1 YSLAG
6 AASDGNIVTS
16 DRAYKRFKMETL
28 LNCAINY
35 DFQPAGI
42 DIFQFLS
49 SLLYKTTKFLT
60 LRAGGSV
67 L

>member
-1 YSLAG
+1 
-6 AASDGNIVTS
+6 
-16 DRAYKRFKMETL
+16 METL

>member
-1 YSLAG
+1 
-6 AASDGNIVTS
+6 
-16 DRAYKRFKMETL
+16 METL

-49 SLLYKTTKFLT
+49 SLLYKPK
-60 LRAGGSV
+60 AGSKC
-67 L
+67 LPKQLMLE